1 MNIIQKSKIWEKS
14 PFDSKTRN
22 KVRKL
27 KKNPDLL
34 YDSFYKNLEF
44 GTGGIRGIMGV
55 GTNRVNKYTIGKT
68 TQGLA
73 KYLLK
78 SFKNDNIKV
87 VLAYDCRNNGVLYSK
102 VVSNVL
108 SANGIIC
115 YVFRDIRPTPQLS
128 FAIKELNAQCGIM
141 LTASHNPPE
150 YNGYKVYWS
159 DGGQIVPPIDKNL
172 IEIINSTKYEE
183 INFKSEK
190 KYITK
195 ISKNFDNKFIEAST
209 KSVKFKVLNQ
219 ENLKIT
225 FSSLHGTSI
234 KILPDL
240 MKKEGFKN
248 FNIVDIESEPDG
260 NFGKLSSPNP
270 EDPKSFKESLKHA
283 NKTDSDI
290 VIVTDPDADRLG
302 IAIRNNNKK
311 LVLLNGNQ
319 TMVIFTDFL
328 LNQLRLKKKLNKNY
342 FVATTIVSTPLM
354 SKIAENYGVDC
365 KITLTGFKWI
375 SKLISEN
382 KNIKFIGGGEESYG
396 YLVGDLI
403 RDKDAITSSLL
414 ACKIA
419 AYLKN
424 QNKSIF
430 DYLISIYKKYGLYK
444 EKLISIEKKGKKG
457 NEEINNLMNFYRKY
471 KSEYLGK
478 YQILVKEDYES
489 GFSINLKSTKKNKL
503 NLPRTNLLRFIFN
516 DGSILSIRP
525 SGTEPKIKLYISV
538 NMSIKFDEKIEKIE
552 TNLNNRIDSIIR
564 SLKI

>member
-22 KVRKL
+22 KVREL

-55 GTNRVNKYTIGKT
+55 GTNRVNKYTIAKT

-128 FAIKELNAQCGIM
+128 FAIKKLNAQCGIM

-159 DGGQIVPPIDKNL
+159 DGGQIVPPIDKKL

-183 INFKSEK
+183 INFKPK
-190 KYITK
+190 IKNIKK
-195 ISKNFDNKFIEAST
+195 ISKNFDNKFIKASI
-209 KSVKFKVLNQ
+209 KSIEFKVLNQ

-248 FNIVDIESEPDG
+248 FNIVDIESQPDG

-270 EDPKSFKESLKHA
+270 EDPKSFKESLRLA

-302 IAIRNNNKK
+302 IAIRNNDKK

-328 LNQLRLKKKLNKNY
+328 LNQLNLKKKLNKNY
-342 FVATTIVSTPLM
+342 FIATSIVSTPLM
-354 SKIAENYGVDC
+354 SKLAESYGVDC

-457 NEEINNLMNFYRKY
+457 NDEINKLMNFYRNY
-471 KSEYLGK
+471 KSKYFGK
-478 YQILVKEDYES
+478 YQIIEKEDYES
-489 GFSINLKSTKKNKL
+489 GFSLNLKSAKKNKL

-516 DGSILSIRP
+516 DGSILCIRP

-538 NMSIKFDEKIEKIE
+538 NMSIKFDEEIEKIE
-552 TNLNNRIDSIIR
+552 IKLNNRIDNIIR

>member
-22 KVRKL
+22 KVREL

-248 FNIVDIESEPDG
+248 FNIVDIESQPDG

-270 EDPKSFKESLKHA
+270 EDPKSFKESLKLA

-489 GFSINLKSTKKNKL
+489 GFSTNLKSTKKNKL

>member
-22 KVRKL
+22 KVREL

-128 FAIKELNAQCGIM
+128 FAIKKLNAQCGIM

-248 FNIVDIESEPDG
+248 FNIVTIESQPDG

-270 EDPKSFKESLKHA
+270 EDPKSFKESLKLA

-302 IAIRNNNKK
+302 IAIRNDNKK

-489 GFSINLKSTKKNKL
+489 GFSTNLKSTKKNKL

-552 TNLNNRIDSIIR
+552 TNLNNKIDNIIR

>member
-1 MNIIQKSKIWEKS
+1 MNVIQKSKIWEKS

-22 KVRKL
+22 KVREL
-27 KKNPDLL
+27 KKNTDLL

-55 GTNRVNKYTIGKT
+55 GTNRINKYTIGKT

-78 SFKNDNIKV
+78 SYKNDYIKV
-87 VLAYDCRNNGVLYSK
+87 VLAYDCRRNGVFYSQI
-102 VVSNVL
+102 VTNVL

-159 DGGQIVPPIDKNL
+159 DGGQIVPPIDKKL

-190 KYITK
+190 KNIKK
-195 ISKNFDNKFIEAST
+195 ISKNFDNKFIKASI
-209 KSVKFKVLNQ
+209 KSTKFKVLNQ

-225 FSSLHGTSI
+225 FSPLHGTSI

-248 FNIVDIESEPDG
+248 FNIVDIESKPDG
-260 NFGKLSSPNP
+260 DFGKLSSPNP
-270 EDPKSFKESLKHA
+270 EDPKSFKESLKLA

-302 IAIRNNNKK
+302 IAIRNNDKK

-328 LNQLRLKKKLNKNY
+328 LNQLKLKKKLNGNY
-342 FVATTIVSTPLM
+342 FIATTIVSTPLM
-354 SKIAENYGVDC
+354 NKIAENYGVDC

-382 KNIKFIGGGEESYG
+382 KNTKFIGGGEESYG

-457 NEEINNLMNFYRKY
+457 NDEINKLMNFYRNY
-471 KSEYLGK
+471 KLKYLGK
-478 YQILVKEDYES
+478 YQIVTKEDYES
-489 GFSINLKSTKKNKL
+489 GFSLNLKSTKKTIL
-503 NLPRTNLLRFIFN
+503 NLPRTNLLRFIFK

-538 NMSIKFDEKIEKIE
+538 NMFIKFEEEIEKIE
-552 TNLNNRIDSIIR
+552 TNLNNRINDIVK

>member
-22 KVRKL
+22 KVREL

-108 SANGIIC
+108 SANGIVC

-128 FAIKELNAQCGIM
+128 FAIKELKAHCGIM

-240 MKKEGFKN
+240 MKKEGFRN
-248 FNIVDIESEPDG
+248 FNIVDTESQPDG

-270 EDPKSFKESLKHA
+270 EDPKSFKESLKLA

-396 YLVGDLI
+396 FLVGDLI

-489 GFSINLKSTKKNKL
+489 GFSTNLKSTKKNKL

-552 TNLNNRIDSIIR
+552 TNLNNRIDNIIR

>member
-22 KVRKL
+22 KVREL

-128 FAIKELNAQCGIM
+128 FAIKKLNAQCGIM

-248 FNIVDIESEPDG
+248 FNIVDIESQPDG

-270 EDPKSFKESLKHA
+270 EDPKSFKESLKLA

-302 IAIRNNNKK
+302 IAIRNNDKK

-489 GFSINLKSTKKNKL
+489 GFSTNLKSSKKNKL

-552 TNLNNRIDSIIR
+552 TNLNNRIDNIIR

>member
-14 PFDSKTRN
+14 PFDYKTRN
-22 KVRKL
+22 KVREL

-78 SFKNDNIKV
+78 SYKNDNIKV

-128 FAIKELNAQCGIM
+128 FAIKKLNAQCGIM

-248 FNIVDIESEPDG
+248 FNIVDIESQPDG

-270 EDPKSFKESLKHA
+270 EDPKSFKESLKLA

-302 IAIRNNNKK
+302 IAIRNNDKK

-552 TNLNNRIDSIIR
+552 TNLNNRIDNIIR

>member
-22 KVRKL
+22 KVREL

-248 FNIVDIESEPDG
+248 FNIVDIESQPDG

-270 EDPKSFKESLKHA
+270 EDPKSFKESLKLA

-396 YLVGDLI
+396 FLVGDLI

-489 GFSINLKSTKKNKL
+489 GFSTNLKSTKKNKL

-552 TNLNNRIDSIIR
+552 TNLNNRIDNIIR

>member
-22 KVRKL
+22 KVREL

-183 INFKSEK
+183 INFKSKK

-248 FNIVDIESEPDG
+248 FNIVDIESQPDG

-270 EDPKSFKESLKHA
+270 EDPKSFKESLKLA

-489 GFSINLKSTKKNKL
+489 GFSTNLKSTKKNKL

-552 TNLNNRIDSIIR
+552 TNLNNRIDNIIR

>member
-22 KVRKL
+22 KVREL

-240 MKKEGFKN
+240 MKKEGFRN
-248 FNIVDIESEPDG
+248 FNIVDTESQPDG

-270 EDPKSFKESLKHA
+270 EDPKSFKESLKLA

-489 GFSINLKSTKKNKL
+489 GFSTNLKSTKKNKL

-552 TNLNNRIDSIIR
+552 TNLNNKIDNLIR

>member
-22 KVRKL
+22 KVREL

-128 FAIKELNAQCGIM
+128 FAIKKLNAQCGIM

-209 KSVKFKVLNQ
+209 KSVKFKVLNK

-248 FNIVDIESEPDG
+248 FNIVDIESQPDG

-270 EDPKSFKESLKHA
+270 EDPKSFKESLKLA

-430 DYLISIYKKYGLYK
+430 DYLISIYKKYGMYK

-489 GFSINLKSTKKNKL
+489 GFSTNLKSTKKNKL

-552 TNLNNRIDSIIR
+552 TNLNNKIDNIIR

>member
-22 KVRKL
+22 KVREL

-248 FNIVDIESEPDG
+248 FNIVDIESQPDG

-270 EDPKSFKESLKHA
+270 EDPKSFKESLKLA

-302 IAIRNNNKK
+302 IAIRNNDKK

-489 GFSINLKSTKKNKL
+489 GFSTNLKSTKKNKL

-538 NMSIKFDEKIEKIE
+538 NMSIKFDGKIEKIE
-552 TNLNNRIDSIIR
+552 ANLNDRIENIIR

>member
-14 PFDSKTRN
+14 PFDYKTRN
-22 KVRKL
+22 KVREL

-128 FAIKELNAQCGIM
+128 FAIKKLNAQCGIM

-248 FNIVDIESEPDG
+248 FNIVDIESQPDG

-270 EDPKSFKESLKHA
+270 EDPKSFKESLKLA

-302 IAIRNNNKK
+302 IAIRNNDKK

-552 TNLNNRIDSIIR
+552 TNLNNKIDNLIR

>member
-22 KVRKL
+22 KVREL

-128 FAIKELNAQCGIM
+128 FAIKELNAHCGIM

-248 FNIVDIESEPDG
+248 FNIVTIESQPDG

-270 EDPKSFKESLKHA
+270 EDPKSFKESLKLA

-302 IAIRNNNKK
+302 IAIRNDNKK

-424 QNKSIF
+424 QNKSIY

-489 GFSINLKSTKKNKL
+489 GFSTNLKSTKKNKL

-552 TNLNNRIDSIIR
+552 TNLNNRIDNIIR

>member
-22 KVRKL
+22 KVREL

-55 GTNRVNKYTIGKT
+55 GSNRVNKYTIGKT

-248 FNIVDIESEPDG
+248 FNIVDIESQPDG

-270 EDPKSFKESLKHA
+270 EDPKSFKESLKLA

-489 GFSINLKSTKKNKL
+489 GFSTNLKSTKKNKL

-552 TNLNNRIDSIIR
+552 TNLNNRIDNIIR

>member
-22 KVRKL
+22 KVREL

-128 FAIKELNAQCGIM
+128 FAIKELNAHCGIM

-248 FNIVDIESEPDG
+248 FNIVTIESQPDG

-270 EDPKSFKESLKHA
+270 EDPKSFKESLKLA

-424 QNKSIF
+424 QNKSIY

-489 GFSINLKSTKKNKL
+489 GFSTNLKSTKKNKL
-503 NLPRTNLLRFIFN
+503 NLPKTNLLRFIFN

-552 TNLNNRIDSIIR
+552 TNLNNRIDNIIR

>member
-22 KVRKL
+22 KVREL

-248 FNIVDIESEPDG
+248 FNIVDIESQPDG

-489 GFSINLKSTKKNKL
+489 GFSTNLKSTKKNKL

>member
-22 KVRKL
+22 KVREL

-248 FNIVDIESEPDG
+248 FNIVDIESQPDG

-270 EDPKSFKESLKHA
+270 EDPKSFKESLKLA

-457 NEEINNLMNFYRKY
+457 NEEIKNLMNFYRKY

>member
-22 KVRKL
+22 KVREL

-55 GTNRVNKYTIGKT
+55 GTNRINKYTIGKT

-159 DGGQIVPPIDKNL
+159 DGGQIVPPIDKKL

-190 KYITK
+190 KNIKK
-195 ISKNFDNKFIEAST
+195 INKNFDTKFIKASI
-209 KSVKFKVLNQ
+209 KSIKFKVLNQ

-248 FNIVDIESEPDG
+248 FNIVDIESQPDG

-270 EDPKSFKESLKHA
+270 EDPKSFKESLKLA

-489 GFSINLKSTKKNKL
+489 GFSTNLKSTKKNKL

-552 TNLNNRIDSIIR
+552 TNLNNRIDNIIR

>member
-22 KVRKL
+22 KVREL

-128 FAIKELNAQCGIM
+128 FAIKELNAHCGIM

-240 MKKEGFKN
+240 MKKEGFRN
-248 FNIVDIESEPDG
+248 FNIVDTESQPDG

-270 EDPKSFKESLKHA
+270 EDPKSFKESLKLA

-302 IAIRNNNKK
+302 IAIRNDNKK

-489 GFSINLKSTKKNKL
+489 GFSTNLKSTKKNKL

-538 NMSIKFDEKIEKIE
+538 NMSIKFDGKIEKIE
-552 TNLNNRIDSIIR
+552 ANLNNRIENIIR

>member
-22 KVRKL
+22 KVREL

-128 FAIKELNAQCGIM
+128 FAIKKLNAQCGIM

-209 KSVKFKVLNQ
+209 KSVKFKVLNK

-248 FNIVDIESEPDG
+248 FNIVDIESQPDG

-270 EDPKSFKESLKHA
+270 EDPKSFKESLKLA

-302 IAIRNNNKK
+302 IAIRNNDKK

-489 GFSINLKSTKKNKL
+489 GFSTNLKSTKKNKL

-552 TNLNNRIDSIIR
+552 TNLNNRIDNIIR

>member
-14 PFDSKTRN
+14 PFDSETRN
-22 KVRKL
+22 KVKEL

-128 FAIKELNAQCGIM
+128 FAIKKLNAQCGIM

-248 FNIVDIESEPDG
+248 FNIVPIESQPDG

-270 EDPKSFKESLKHA
+270 EDPKSFKESLKLA

-489 GFSINLKSTKKNKL
+489 GFSTNLKSTKKNKL
-503 NLPRTNLLRFIFN
+503 NLPKTNLLRFIFN
-516 DGSILSIRP
+516 EGSILSIRP

-552 TNLNNRIDSIIR
+552 TNLNNRIDNIIR

>member
-22 KVRKL
+22 KVREL

-128 FAIKELNAQCGIM
+128 FAIKELNAHCGIM

-248 FNIVDIESEPDG
+248 FNIVTIESQPDG

-270 EDPKSFKESLKHA
+270 EDPKSFKESLKLA

-302 IAIRNNNKK
+302 IAIRNDNKK

-430 DYLISIYKKYGLYK
+430 DYLISIYKKYGMYK

-489 GFSINLKSTKKNKL
+489 GFSTNLKSTKKNKL
-503 NLPRTNLLRFIFN
+503 NLPKTNLLRFIFN

-552 TNLNNRIDSIIR
+552 TNLNNRIDNIIR

>member
-1 MNIIQKSKIWEKS
+1 
-14 PFDSKTRN
+14 
-22 KVRKL
+22 
-27 KKNPDLL
+27 
-34 YDSFYKNLEF
+34 
-44 GTGGIRGIMGV
+44 
-55 GTNRVNKYTIGKT
+55 
-68 TQGLA
+68 
-73 KYLLK
+73 
-78 SFKNDNIKV
+78 
-87 VLAYDCRNNGVLYSK
+87 
-102 VVSNVL
+102 
-108 SANGIIC
+108 
-115 YVFRDIRPTPQLS
+115 
-128 FAIKELNAQCGIM
+128 
-141 LTASHNPPE
+141 
-150 YNGYKVYWS
+150 
-159 DGGQIVPPIDKNL
+159 
-172 IEIINSTKYEE
+172 
-183 INFKSEK
+183 
-190 KYITK
+190 
-195 ISKNFDNKFIEAST
+195 
-209 KSVKFKVLNQ
+209 
-219 ENLKIT
+219 
-225 FSSLHGTSI
+225 
-234 KILPDL
+234 
-240 MKKEGFKN
+240 
-248 FNIVDIESEPDG
+248 
-260 NFGKLSSPNP
+260 
-270 EDPKSFKESLKHA
+270 
-283 NKTDSDI
+283 
-290 VIVTDPDADRLG
+290 
-302 IAIRNNNKK
+302 
-311 LVLLNGNQ
+311 
-319 TMVIFTDFL
+319 MVIFTDFL

-457 NEEINNLMNFYRKY
+457 NEINNLMNFYRKY

-489 GFSINLKSTKKNKL
+489 GFSTNLKSTKKNKL

-552 TNLNNRIDSIIR
+552 TNLNNRIDNIIR

>member
-22 KVRKL
+22 KVREL

-128 FAIKELNAQCGIM
+128 FAIKELNAHCGIM

-209 KSVKFKVLNQ
+209 KSVKFKVLNK

-248 FNIVDIESEPDG
+248 FNIVDIESQPDG

-270 EDPKSFKESLKHA
+270 EDPKSFKESLKLA

-302 IAIRNNNKK
+302 IAIRNNDKK

-489 GFSINLKSTKKNKL
+489 GFSTNLKSSKKNKL

-552 TNLNNRIDSIIR
+552 TNLNNRIDNIIR

>member
-22 KVRKL
+22 KVREL

-128 FAIKELNAQCGIM
+128 FAIKKLNAQCGIM

-209 KSVKFKVLNQ
+209 KSVKFKVLNK

-248 FNIVDIESEPDG
+248 FNIVDIESQPDG

-270 EDPKSFKESLKHA
+270 EDPKSFKESLKLA
-283 NKTDSDI
+283 NKTNSDI

-302 IAIRNNNKK
+302 IAIRNNDKK

-489 GFSINLKSTKKNKL
+489 GFSTNLKSTKKNKL

-552 TNLNNRIDSIIR
+552 TNLNNKIDNIIR

>member
-22 KVRKL
+22 KVREL

-128 FAIKELNAQCGIM
+128 FAIKELNAHCGIM

-248 FNIVDIESEPDG
+248 FNIVTIESQPDG

-270 EDPKSFKESLKHA
+270 EDPKSFKESLKLA

-489 GFSINLKSTKKNKL
+489 GFSTNLKSTKKNKL

-552 TNLNNRIDSIIR
+552 TNLNNRIDNIIR

>member
-22 KVRKL
+22 KVREL

-128 FAIKELNAQCGIM
+128 FAIKKLNAQCGIM

-248 FNIVDIESEPDG
+248 FNIVDIESQPDG

-270 EDPKSFKESLKHA
+270 EDPKSFKESLKLA

-489 GFSINLKSTKKNKL
+489 GFSTNLKSTKKNKL

-552 TNLNNRIDSIIR
+552 TNLNNRIDNIIR

>member
-22 KVRKL
+22 KVREL

-55 GTNRVNKYTIGKT
+55 GSNRVNKYTIGKT

-248 FNIVDIESEPDG
+248 FNIVDIESQPDG

-270 EDPKSFKESLKHA
+270 EDPKSFKESLKLA

-489 GFSINLKSTKKNKL
+489 GFSTNLKSTKKNKL

-552 TNLNNRIDSIIR
+552 TNLNNKIDNIIR

>member
-22 KVRKL
+22 KVREL

-102 VVSNVL
+102 IVSNVL

-128 FAIKELNAQCGIM
+128 FAIKKLNAQCGIM

-209 KSVKFKVLNQ
+209 KSVKFKVLNK

-248 FNIVDIESEPDG
+248 FNIVDIESQPDG

-270 EDPKSFKESLKHA
+270 EDPKSFKESLKLA

-302 IAIRNNNKK
+302 IAIRNNDKK

-489 GFSINLKSTKKNKL
+489 GFSTNLKSTKKNKL

-552 TNLNNRIDSIIR
+552 TNLNNKIDNIIR

>member
-14 PFDSKTRN
+14 PFDSKTIN
-22 KVRKL
+22 KVREL
-27 KKNPDLL
+27 KNNPDLL

-128 FAIKELNAQCGIM
+128 FAIKKLNAQCGIM

-240 MKKEGFKN
+240 MKKEGFRN
-248 FNIVDIESEPDG
+248 FNIVDTESQPDG

-270 EDPKSFKESLKHA
+270 EDPKSFKESLKLA

-302 IAIRNNNKK
+302 IAIRNNDKK

-552 TNLNNRIDSIIR
+552 TNLNNRIDNIIR

>member
-22 KVRKL
+22 KVREL

-128 FAIKELNAQCGIM
+128 FAIKELNAHCGIM

-240 MKKEGFKN
+240 MKKEGFRN
-248 FNIVDIESEPDG
+248 FNIVDTESQPDG

-270 EDPKSFKESLKHA
+270 EDPKSFKESLKLA

-489 GFSINLKSTKKNKL
+489 GFSTNLKSTKKNKL

-552 TNLNNRIDSIIR
+552 TNLNNRIDNIIR

>member
-22 KVRKL
+22 KVREL

-248 FNIVDIESEPDG
+248 FNIVDIESQPDG

-270 EDPKSFKESLKHA
+270 EDPKSFKESLKLA

-419 AYLKN
+419 ACLKN

-489 GFSINLKSTKKNKL
+489 GFSTNLKSTKKNKL

-552 TNLNNRIDSIIR
+552 TNLNNKIDNLIR